1 MAKSKTNQAAVGKRQ
16 TNRNGDLKGRI
27 LRKLS
32 RRAKGMTGDMLAGE
46 LRLRKDERPALWAAL
61 AALEHAGELEKSKK
75 GKYRLPKTAGC
86 VHGRLLSLSRGFGFA
101 RLDEGEDCFIAGRNL
116 GDALPGDRILIRL
129 GAYDERGPQGAVVQ
143 IEEAAAVCSAA
154 A

>member
-46 LRLRKDERPALWAAL
+46 LRLRKEERPALWAAL

-116 GDALPGDRILIRL
+116 GDALPGDRILNRL
-129 GAYDERGPQGAVVQ
+129 GAYDERGPYRSKRQ
-143 IEEAAAVCSAA
+143 AAVCSAA

>member
-46 LRLRKDERPALWAAL
+46 LENKRDYVKQYIFEADLK
-61 AALEHAGELEKSKK
+61 EK
-75 GKYRLPKTAGC
+75 
-86 VHGRLLSLSRGFGFA
+86 
-101 RLDEGEDCFIAGRNL
+101 
-116 GDALPGDRILIRL
+116 
-129 GAYDERGPQGAVVQ
+129 
-143 IEEAAAVCSAA
+143 
-154 A
+154 

>member
-1 MAKSKTNQAAVGKRQ
+1 
-16 TNRNGDLKGRI
+16 
-27 LRKLS
+27 
-32 RRAKGMTGDMLAGE
+32 MLAGE

-61 AALEHAGELEKSKK
+61 AALEHAGELEKKAK

-116 GDALPGDRILIRL
+116 GMPCRVTVSSSGS
-129 GAYDERGPQGAVVQ
+129 GAYDERGPQGRSYRSRQ
-143 IEEAAAVCSAA
+143 AAVCSAA